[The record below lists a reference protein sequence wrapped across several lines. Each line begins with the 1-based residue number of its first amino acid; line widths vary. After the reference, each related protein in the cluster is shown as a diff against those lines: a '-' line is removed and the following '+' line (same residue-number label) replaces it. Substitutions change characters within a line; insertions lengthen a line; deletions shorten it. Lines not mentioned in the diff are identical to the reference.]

1 MTNVNNDYVY
11 TKKIKISLIK
21 KNQRSALVNDSV
33 MRNYVERH
41 MGHFQ

>member
-1 MTNVNNDYVY
+1 MTNVNNDYIY
-11 TKKIKISLIK
+11 TKLRNLLLR

>member
-1 MTNVNNDYVY
+1 MTNVNNDYVSI
-11 TKKIKISLIK
+11 KLRNLSLRKIKE
-21 KNQRSALVNDSV
+21 SALVKDSV

>member
-11 TKKIKISLIK
+11 TKLRNLLLRK

-33 MRNYVERH
+33 MRNYVESH